1 MNESSTPS
9 PGNTGAQAEE
19 QAKGF
24 LEAQGLQ
31 LTERNYRCH
40 QGELDLIM
48 QDGETVVFVEVRYR
62 KNAAFGGPAAS
73 ITPAKQRRI
82 IIAANHYLQ
91 SRQDKRTPACRFDV
105 LAITGKDPQNISWIK
120 DAFQSDF

>member
-1 MNESSTPS
+1 LNESSTPP
-9 PGNTGAQAEE
+9 PGTAGAQAEE
-19 QAKGF
+19 QAKSF
-24 LEAQGLQ
+24 LETQGLR
-31 LTERNYRCH
+31 LSERNYRCR

-62 KNAAFGGPAAS
+62 KNGAFGGPAAS

-82 IIAANHYLQ
+82 IVAANHYLL
-91 SRQDKRTPACRFDV
+91 SRQNKKTPACRFDV

-120 DAFQSDF
+120 DAFQSDY